1 MKKTLLT
8 IIAIGMAASTASAVT
23 LAHRYSFSGN
33 LSDSAGGNTGVLQ
46 GGATVNATHLVLPGS
61 GAGATANAMTFTN
74 TVGIGANFAAS
85 GVTVETWYTDNN
97 SGTWSKLFTF
107 GTNAAGPEFA
117 FTNVRAN
124 TGFAGLDRNGN
135 TDLPFRPAI
144 GVEHHLVIALA
155 ADGTVNLWLDGSSVL
170 SGIAT
175 NAVSHIVS
183 TQEAIG
189 ATAWGD
195 PGHNGTVNE
204 FRIWSGEF
212 TQADVSASMALG
224 PDVVVPEPAS
234 ISLFGL
240 CTLLLLRRRR

>member
-107 GTNAAGPEFA
+107 GTSAAGPEFA
-117 FTNVRAN
+117 FTNVCAPTPVSRGWIAM
-124 TGFAGLDRNGN
+124 
-135 TDLPFRPAI
+135 AI
-144 GVEHHLVIALA
+144 PTFLSVPPLA
-155 ADGTVNLWLDGSSVL
+155 WS
-170 SGIAT
+170 I
-175 NAVSHIVS
+175 
-183 TQEAIG
+183 
-189 ATAWGD
+189 
-195 PGHNGTVNE
+195 
-204 FRIWSGEF
+204 IWS
-212 TQADVSASMALG
+212 SH
-224 PDVVVPEPAS
+224 
-234 ISLFGL
+234 SLR
-240 CTLLLLRRRR
+240 TEQ